1 MSVRRDR
8 NQITYDRER
17 MNKDLILREKLAL
30 QRTILANQTTLLAF
44 LRTSMYFLVAG
55 ISLNNLTTVEYGLV
69 IETIFI
75 GISVILIV
83 IGLLNYFAHKKRI
96 AKSYAHIGDYKIEYL
111 DSK

>member
-30 QRTILANQTTLLAF
+30 QRTVLANQTTLLAF

-96 AKSYAHIGDYKIEYL
+96 AKSYTHIGDYKIEYL